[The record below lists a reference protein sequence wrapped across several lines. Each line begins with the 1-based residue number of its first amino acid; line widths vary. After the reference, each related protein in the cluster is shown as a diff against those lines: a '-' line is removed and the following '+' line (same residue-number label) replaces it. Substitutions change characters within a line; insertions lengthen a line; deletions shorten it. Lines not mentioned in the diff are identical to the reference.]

1 MFTKTNYNELMQK
14 RIKKIM
20 LICSSYDAYTLEE
33 DGRIEVQITKE
44 YTDLNLSNPPSFK
57 WVSSSIEALELIEKD
72 RDFDLIISMLNV
84 GELDVFSFSKQLKS
98 QYGNIPV
105 VLLTNFSKGIQTR
118 LEQEDKSGIDYIFS
132 WHGNA
137 DLIMAIIKLIE
148 DQMNADED
156 ILGAGVQAI
165 LLVEDSIKYY
175 STYLPAIYRLV
186 LQQSAE
192 FLKEALN

>member
-118 LEQEDKSGIDYIFS
+118 LDKKTS
-132 WHGNA
+132 
-137 DLIMAIIKLIE
+137 LE
-148 DQMNADED
+148 
-156 ILGAGVQAI
+156 
-165 LLVEDSIKYY
+165 
-175 STYLPAIYRLV
+175 STISSVGMEMLT
-186 LQQSAE
+186 
-192 FLKEALN
+192 